1 MSTNSEREEEEEV
14 TAYCKF
20 MQVFTI
26 FLLVARA
33 QLNTVV
39 LYVTGCEVLVCSNLL
54 LSNVSYKN

>member
-14 TAYCKF
+14 TAYCKS

-26 FLLVARA
+26 FLIVAQA

-39 LYVTGCEVLVCSNLL
+39 WMLLVVMYLCA
-54 LSNVSYKN
+54 VICC